1 MYVDLSS
8 GTAVV
13 RKAEDLKS
21 LSVVSPGGVPDA
33 SALGQLGVVEGG
45 HVWLSVSALRAAA
58 AATVPEADR
67 EPWIGAFDGMIAYA
81 TSKGWTDESGTRVRA
96 HVEATA

>member
-1 MYVDLSS
+1 MRE
-8 GTAVV
+8 AV
-13 RKAEDLKS
+13 DLKS
-21 LSVVSPGGVPDA
+21 LKVVAPGSVVDA
-33 SALGQLGVVEGG
+33 TALGGLGEPDGA

-67 EPWIGAFDGMIAYA
+67 EQWLGAFDGMIAYA